1 MKITNNS
8 WELNECV
15 GKNILNV
22 YWNELSTLLHES
34 EINAF
39 KKYSE
44 ETGIVSAVDQ
54 ELINVFGLGS
64 FLLNIN
70 FLHVQYIN
78 NNQSCYHG
86 EKIYKDTFLQ

>member
-70 FLHVQYIN
+70 FLNVQYIN